1 MSSPNQ
7 LAVLMGA
14 LTVAGMLVTGVSGY
28 YVQRAQTDQRIAE
41 VRVQYVSKEDSAR
54 VRAEDRQQLSD
65 IVQEHTRIRQLLEDV
80 RREQAV
86 QSTRLDTILRLL
98 ERQSRRSGGAV
109 P

>member
-7 LAVLMGA
+7 LAALMGA
-14 LTVAGMLVTGVSGY
+14 LTVAGMLITGVSGY

-41 VRVQYVSKEDSAR
+41 VREQYVSKDDSAR
-54 VRAEDRQQLSD
+54 TRAEDRQQLSEV
-65 IVQEHTRIRQLLEDV
+65 VQEHKRIRELLEDV

-86 QSTRLDTILRLL
+86 QSTRLETILGLL
-98 ERQSRRSGGAV
+98 ERQNRRSGRGL